1 MKSHI
6 RLVSKTGMMLLAA
19 GLTATPI
26 LLGSPTAMADELV
39 HREVNQTVQDYGDLI
54 ESQYT
59 NPNAGGEATG
69 TEKELARLN
78 GVESDQSESSGLTVS
93 NVDVYT
99 TVSSY
104 STSAE
109 GASVLSDVTVKR
121 RLTPE
126 PGTTIVIAG
135 EQRDHLDSEYTETH
149 LLELQGT
156 ATGGYEVADD
166 TIVNTDGSY
175 SKPDPNPN
183 EEAASTTTSSAA
195 GGDTR
200 FTRPA
205 VYTARTARTYAAGTA
220 NRAGL
225 DYIKAMQYAELWTDA
240 AHKDKMNPKYP
251 DYGDNNCTN
260 FVSQAIEAGGLKTT
274 AATVL
279 NRNHEDV
286 WTGFIWGTPKMS
298 TLTWHNVEANYTYMS
313 KHSNAFT
320 VENNVQRI
328 GGGGLVY
335 ADWQN
340 DGKYDH
346 AMIVV
351 GYIGRGSKTGP
362 VVCGKSGNTHD
373 IPLADI
379 TVKHRGMKWKG
390 LQWKP

>member
-1 MKSHI
+1 
-6 RLVSKTGMMLLAA
+6 
-19 GLTATPI
+19 
-26 LLGSPTAMADELV
+26 MADELV

-59 NPNAGGEATG
+59 NPNAGDEATG

-93 NVDVYT
+93 NVDVST
-99 TVSSY
+99 TVNSY

-183 EEAASTTTSSAA
+183 EEAVSTTASSAA
-195 GGDTR
+195 GRDTR

-251 DYGDNNCTN
+251 DYGKNNCTN
-260 FVSQAIEAGGLKTT
+260 FVSQAVEAGGLKTT

-335 ADWQN
+335 ADWDNNGQ
-340 DGKYDH
+340 YDH

-362 VVCGKSGNTHD
+362 VVCGKSDNTHNV
-373 IPLADI
+373 PLSDI
-379 TVKHRGMKWKG
+379 TGRHRGMKWKG

>member
-19 GLTATPI
+19 GLAATPI
-26 LLGSPTAMADELV
+26 LLGSPTVMADELV

-59 NPNAGGEATG
+59 NPDAGDEATG

-93 NVDVYT
+93 NVDVST
-99 TVSSY
+99 TVNSY

-135 EQRDHLDSEYTETH
+135 EQRDHLDSEYKETH

-183 EEAASTTTSSAA
+183 EKAASTTASSAA
-195 GGDTR
+195 GGDTH

-205 VYTARTARTYAAGTA
+205 VYTARTARTYAADTA

-251 DYGDNNCTN
+251 DYGKNNCTN

-279 NRNHEDV
+279 NRNREDV
-286 WTGFIWGTPKMS
+286 WTGFIWGTVKLS
-298 TLTWHNVEANYTYMS
+298 TLTWA
-313 KHSNAFT
+313 
-320 VENNVQRI
+320 
-328 GGGGLVY
+328 
-335 ADWQN
+335 
-340 DGKYDH
+340 
-346 AMIVV
+346 
-351 GYIGRGSKTGP
+351 
-362 VVCGKSGNTHD
+362 
-373 IPLADI
+373 
-379 TVKHRGMKWKG
+379 
-390 LQWKP
+390 